1 MQKMF
6 QRSALLRPFLQLH
19 LSFQQCQIFVLL
31 LAVSGQLG
39 WFNYFNKVDKSD
51 RNNLAFLWTKK
62 LRFCKWFF
70 QRLFEQR
77 PDCSLQPGSLRLVTS
92 QTKIPWRLRHPSS
105 SSFQC
110 QRQHLRIRPQH
121 HHHRQHRHQR
131 LYLKNAWM
139 TCLSNILSRKRMLYY
154 YFVI

>member
-51 RNNLAFLWTKK
+51 RNNLAFYEQKNWDFASDLSSDY
-62 LRFCKWFF
+62 LNNGPIAVFN
-70 QRLFEQR
+70 QDRL
-77 PDCSLQPGSLRLVTS
+77 D
-92 QTKIPWRLRHPSS
+92 W
-105 SSFQC
+105 
-110 QRQHLRIRPQH
+110 
-121 HHHRQHRHQR
+121 
-131 LYLKNAWM
+131 
-139 TCLSNILSRKRMLYY
+139 
-154 YFVI
+154 